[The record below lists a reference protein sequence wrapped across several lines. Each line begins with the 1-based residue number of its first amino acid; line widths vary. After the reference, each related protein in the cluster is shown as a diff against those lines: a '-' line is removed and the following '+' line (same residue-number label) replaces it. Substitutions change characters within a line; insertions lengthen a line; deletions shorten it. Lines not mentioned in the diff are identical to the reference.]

1 MTYLYQLW
9 GHRHDLER
17 GWEEDQPGGAPGSET
32 AAFRCDVY
40 DHFYP
45 MHTRTWICRPGKLCT
60 SASSPYSSLSPPSP
74 LAPKG
79 MSCFAPYPPHYLW
92 RLRRR
97 HLLLQSHWTAH
108 SAGEIESTSRQHLG
122 ITSASLLRHHLCRSQ
137 KRMNQRSRTI
147 TCVTLPIAARGGDG
161 CPAVVCGVTSILF
174 MVFITR
180 RCHDH
185 WWKDVWRK
193 ISMEFLHGTLLRL
206 LETK

>member
-122 ITSASLLRHHLCRSQ
+122 ITSASPSVSFSEEDESEVQNNYLCDSAHRSTWWRWLPCGCLRCNVH
-137 KRMNQRSRTI
+137 I
-147 TCVTLPIAARGGDG
+147 I
-161 CPAVVCGVTSILF
+161 
-174 MVFITR
+174 
-180 RCHDH
+180 
-185 WWKDVWRK
+185 
-193 ISMEFLHGTLLRL
+193 HGLYY
-206 LETK
+206 

>member
-1 MTYLYQLW
+1 
-9 GHRHDLER
+9 
-17 GWEEDQPGGAPGSET
+17 
-32 AAFRCDVY
+32 
-40 DHFYP
+40 

-79 MSCFAPYPPHYLW
+79 MPCFAPYPPHYLW

-97 HLLLQSHWTAH
+97 HLLLRSHWTAH
-108 SAGEIESTSRQHLG
+108 SAGEIEPRSRQHLG
-122 ITSASLLRHHLCRSQ
+122 ITSASPSTSFSEEDESEVQKNNYLCDSAHR
-137 KRMNQRSRTI
+137 R
-147 TCVTLPIAARGGDG
+147 RGGDG
-161 CPAVVCGVTSILF
+161 CPAVVCGVTSMLF

-193 ISMEFLHGTLLRL
+193 ISREFLHGTALRL